1 MKMNILQ
8 ISGLALTAVALAVL
22 LRQYRAEYAMALGLM
37 VSVVVLLALMPV
49 LKETMSLLM
58 NIASNSGA
66 SQTVGVIVKSLGI
79 AFVAGIA
86 ADVCRDAGESAMA
99 SKVELAGKVAILSLA
114 MPMATQLMGL
124 IERILR

>member
-49 LKETMSLLM
+49 LK
-58 NIASNSGA
+58 
-66 SQTVGVIVKSLGI
+66 
-79 AFVAGIA
+79 
-86 ADVCRDAGESAMA
+86 
-99 SKVELAGKVAILSLA
+99 LSL
-114 MPMATQLMGL
+114 
-124 IERILR
+124 IHI

>member
-124 IERILR
+124 VERILR

>member
-1 MKMNILQ
+1 MKMDILQ

-99 SKVELAGKVAILSLA
+99 SKVELAGKVAILSMA

-124 IERILR
+124 FERILR

>member
-66 SQTVGVIVKSLGI
+66 SQSVGVIVKSLGI

-124 IERILR
+124 FERILR

>member
-124 IERILR
+124 FERILR